1 MRAWVVKMKKRIN
14 ISVSADIN
22 RILMQLAKRDDVPV
36 AAKTLELIK
45 KAIEAE
51 EDRIFDA
58 LANKRNT
65 PNARYFSHDEAWK

>member
-1 MRAWVVKMKKRIN
+1 MAVKTKKRIN

-45 KAIEAE
+45 QAIELE
-51 EDRIFDA
+51 EDIA
-58 LANKRNT
+58 LEAIASRRDT
-65 PNARYFSHDEAWK
+65 PNARHFSDEEAWK